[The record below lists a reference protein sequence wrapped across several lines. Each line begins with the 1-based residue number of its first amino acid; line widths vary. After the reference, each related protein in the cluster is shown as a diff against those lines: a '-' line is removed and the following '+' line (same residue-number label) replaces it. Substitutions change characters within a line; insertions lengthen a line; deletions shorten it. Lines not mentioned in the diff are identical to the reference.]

1 MLAHLKN
8 QNLGIAGCKCE
19 RCIKRGVIPKDDLV
33 GNAWKQSAL
42 EAWMPLVDTL
52 LGAVAKTV
60 PAPRAP
66 PANSASQMQ
75 IHRKY

>member
-1 MLAHLKN
+1 M
-8 QNLGIAGCKCE
+8 Q
-19 RCIKRGVIPKDDLV
+19 RGVVPKDGLV

-60 PAPRAP
+60 PAPSAP
-66 PANSASQMQ
+66 PANSASRM
-75 IHRKY
+75 